1 MKLKRRHKVSRTHGR
16 GTHGWGARKKH
27 MGSGHRGGVGMAG
40 TGKKAGQKIMHIQ
53 KMYGTEYFGK
63 SGITSRKTKRE
74 KNYVYNLGYIE
85 ANLETLKKKFANKE
99 GILDLSEYKILGE
112 GEITS
117 KLTIKA
123 RAISAGAKEKIEKA
137 GGKVI
142 VPEFSNEKEI
152 VAEQKKQK
160 AEEKVAEKD
169 IKVKEKVVAKTKK
182 EVKK

>member
-1 MKLKRRHKVSRTHGR
+1 MRLKKRHKVSRMHGR

-74 KNYVYNLGYIE
+74 KNYVYNIGYIE
-85 ANLETLKKKFANKE
+85 ANLETLKKKFGNKE
-99 GILDLSEYKILGE
+99 GIIDLSDYKILGE

-117 KLTIKA
+117 KLLIKA
-123 RAISAGAKEKIEKA
+123 RAISLGAKEKIEKA

-142 VPEFSNEKEI
+142 LPEFKEKKEEKIEKTSEKKSVENARI
-152 VAEQKKQK
+152 VAKP
-160 AEEKVAEKD
+160 
-169 IKVKEKVVAKTKK
+169 KK

>member
-1 MKLKRRHKVSRTHGR
+1 MRLKKRHKVSRMHGR

-74 KNYVYNLGYIE
+74 KNYVYNIGYIE
-85 ANLETLKKKFANKE
+85 ANLETLKKKFGNKE
-99 GILDLSEYKILGE
+99 GIIDLSDYKILGE
-112 GEITS
+112 GEITT
-117 KLTIKA
+117 KILVKA
-123 RAISAGAKEKIEKA
+123 RAVSSGAKEKIEKA

-142 VPEFSNEKEI
+142 VPEFK
-152 VAEQKKQK
+152 
-160 AEEKVAEKD
+160 EEKKIEEKS
-169 IKVKEKVVAKTKK
+169 KEKTPETKITAKTKVVTKTKK

>member
-1 MKLKRRHKVSRTHGR
+1 MKLKRRHKVSRMHGR

-74 KNYVYNLGYIE
+74 KNDVLNIGYIE
-85 ANLETLKKKFANKE
+85 ANLEALKKKFGNKE
-99 GILDLSEYKILGE
+99 GIIDLKKYKILGE
-112 GEITS
+112 GEIKS
-117 KLTIKA
+117 KVSIKA
-123 RAISAGAKEKIEKA
+123 RAVSEGAREKIEKA

-142 VPEFSNEKEI
+142 VPEFKKEDK
-152 VAEQKKQK
+152 V
-160 AEEKVAEKD
+160 EEKTEKTAE
-169 IKVKEKVVAKTKK
+169 VKTNPKTKTTEKTKK

>member
-1 MKLKRRHKVSRTHGR
+1 MKLKRRHKVSRMHGR

-53 KMYGTEYFGK
+53 KLYGSEYFGK

-85 ANLETLKKKFANKE
+85 ANLETLKKKFGNKE
-99 GILDLSEYKILGE
+99 GIIDLSEYKILGE
-112 GEITS
+112 GEVTG
-117 KLTIKA
+117 KLLIKA

-142 VPEFSNEKEI
+142 VPEFRDEK
-152 VAEQKKQK
+152 KG
-160 AEEKVAEKD
+160 EEKKEDK
-169 IKVKEKVVAKTKK
+169 KEKTPEGKIAVKTKVASKEKK

>member
-1 MKLKRRHKVSRTHGR
+1 MKLKRRHKVSRMHGR

-85 ANLETLKKKFANKE
+85 ANLETLKKKFGNKE
-99 GILDLSEYKILGE
+99 GIIDLSDYKILGE

-142 VPEFSNEKEI
+142 VPQFKEKN
-152 VAEQKKQK
+152 
-160 AEEKVAEKD
+160 EEKTEKTPETKTMPK
-169 IKVKEKVVAKTKK
+169 IKVVAKTKK

>member
-1 MKLKRRHKVSRTHGR
+1 MHGR

-53 KMYGTEYFGK
+53 KLYGSEYFGK

-85 ANLETLKKKFANKE
+85 ANFETLKKKFANKE
-99 GILDLSEYKILGE
+99 GVLDLSDYKILGE

-117 KLTIKA
+117 KIMIKA
-123 RAISAGAKEKIEKA
+123 RAVSAGAREKIEKV

-142 VPEFSNEKEI
+142 VPEFK
-152 VAEQKKQK
+152 
-160 AEEKVAEKD
+160 EEKKVEEK
-169 IKVKEKVVAKTKK
+169 IEKTPEAKITVKTKVVAKEKK

>member
-1 MKLKRRHKVSRTHGR
+1 MKLKRRHKVSRMHGR

-53 KMYGTEYFGK
+53 KLYGPEYFGK

-85 ANLETLKKKFANKE
+85 ANLETLKKKFGNKE
-99 GILDLSEYKILGE
+99 GVLDLKEYKILGE
-112 GEITS
+112 GEITT
-117 KLTIKA
+117 KIIVKA
-123 RAISAGAKEKIEKA
+123 RAVSSSAKEKIEKA

-142 VPEFSNEKEI
+142 VPEFK
-152 VAEQKKQK
+152 AENK
-160 AEEKVAEKD
+160 AEEKKGEEKTPEKKVA
-169 IKVKEKVVAKTKK
+169 VKAKIVSKK
-182 EVKK
+182 

>member
-1 MKLKRRHKVSRTHGR
+1 MKLKRRHKVSRMHGR

-74 KNYVYNLGYIE
+74 KNYVLNIGYIE
-85 ANLETLKKKFANKE
+85 SNFETLKKKFGKKD
-99 GILDLSEYKILGE
+99 GVIDLSDYKILGE
-112 GEITS
+112 GEIKT
-117 KLTIKA
+117 KVLIKA
-123 RAISAGAKEKIEKA
+123 RAISSSAKEKIEKV

-142 VPEFSNEKEI
+142 VPEFKKE
-152 VAEQKKQK
+152 ET
-160 AEEKVAEKD
+160 
-169 IKVKEKVVAKTKK
+169 KEKIPEANIATKTKVIAKAKK

>member
-1 MKLKRRHKVSRTHGR
+1 MKLKRRHKVSRMHGR

-53 KMYGTEYFGK
+53 KLYGSEYFGK

-85 ANLETLKKKFANKE
+85 ANLETLKKKFGNKE
-99 GILDLSEYKILGE
+99 GIIDLSDYKILGE
-112 GEITS
+112 GEVTS
-117 KLTIKA
+117 KLVIKA
-123 RAISAGAKEKIEKA
+123 RAISSSAKEKIEKA

-142 VPEFSNEKEI
+142 VPEFKEEK
-152 VAEQKKQK
+152 KT
-160 AEEKVAEKD
+160 EEKVEKSPEKD
-169 IKVKEKVVAKTKK
+169 VKVKNKVVAKTKK